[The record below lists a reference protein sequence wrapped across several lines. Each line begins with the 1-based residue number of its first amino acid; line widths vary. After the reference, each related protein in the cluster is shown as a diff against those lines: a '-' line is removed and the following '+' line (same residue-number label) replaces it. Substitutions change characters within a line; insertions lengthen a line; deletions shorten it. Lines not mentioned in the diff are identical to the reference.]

1 MFQPTAKV
9 ICDSVN
15 VMTGDRLTTMIIKY
29 HRYIHSEILAHRVLS
44 RNSSSSRAIPI
55 NKLIQNVIDDD
66 VYPLH
71 WGKNQKGMQA
81 FKEIAESDIEQA
93 KRLWEIARNNAINSA
108 RQLSDLGVHKQVVN
122 RILEPFSPITVIVSG
137 TEWDNFFKQRCH
149 PDAQPEIRILA
160 NEMFV
165 AYSESKPNKLS
176 VGDWHIPLLDDND
189 DLIGIN
195 QKLKISAGRCAR
207 VSYLNHEGKRNIED
221 DIALH
226 DRLLSSDPKH
236 LSPFEHQ
243 ALVQARSKSE
253 YFGNFRGFKQHRK
266 FLEEN
271 DQTYLRY

>member
-29 HRYIHSEILAHRVLS
+29 NRFIHSEILTHRVLS

-81 FKEIAESDIEQA
+81 FKEISESDIEQA
-93 KRLWEIARNNAINSA
+93 KRLWEVARNNAINSA
-108 RQLSDLGVHKQVVN
+108 RQLADLGVHKQVVN
-122 RILEPFSPITVIVSG
+122 RILEPFSTITVIVSG
-137 TEWDNFFKQRCH
+137 TEWSNFFKQRCH
-149 PDAQPEIRILA
+149 EDAQPEIRILA
-160 NEMFV
+160 NEMYN
-165 AYSESKPNKLS
+165 AYNNNNPKELA
-176 VGDWHIPLLDDND
+176 VGAWHIPLIDDCD

-195 QKLKISAGRCAR
+195 QALKISAGRCAR

-221 DIALH
+221 DVALH
-226 DRLLSSDPKH
+226 DKLLSSNPKH

-243 ALVQARSKSE
+243 AVQTKSE
-253 YFGNFRGFKQHRK
+253 YFGNFKGFKQYRK
-266 FLEEN
+266 FIEEN